1 MSVLVALW
9 VSETMS
15 STVFVSLPAVTV
27 TVWAVFQFIGVKVRL
42 AGFGVTSE
50 PVYPPTVTVT
60 LAVGSLS
67 RTTV

>member
-9 VSETMS
+9 VSETVS
-15 STVFVSLPAVTV
+15 STVFVSPSAVTV
-27 TVWAVFQFIGVKVRL
+27 TASGINQSDGSHVRL

-60 LAVGSLS
+60 LAVGGLL

>member
-9 VSETMS
+9 VSETVS
-15 STVFVSLPAVTV
+15 STVFVSPSAVTV
-27 TVWAVFQFIGVKVRL
+27 TVSGRYQSDGSHVRL

-60 LAVGSLS
+60 SAVGCEVS
-67 RTTV
+67 TTV